1 MQSDTAFA
9 GSPLDDL
16 QPPTEFEDTSV
27 IKSCFDVFAHLV
39 ARLAKLFFTEGKF
52 PSRYK
57 TASVTPLLKKKELDP
72 DVASNYR
79 PISDLRTISKMLE
92 RLFMASRP
100 MRPHI
105 ESCANF
111 NRYLSAYRRGHST
124 ETTLLRILDDVYHA
138 AENHSR
144 SLLLQLDLPAAFDA
158 LDKPTL
164 LRRLDHTFGVRD
176 TSHKWVDSYLNE
188 RQYLRVGDRVS
199 ASVSC
204 HYGVPQGSVLGPLL
218 FTICTSPTVSVIA
231 HFRNVHHAQY
241 ADDTQ
246 TIHRSQ
252 HWQGTQRH
260 QRLFP
265 VRPSLVGRQR
275 AV

>member
-1 MQSDTAFA
+1 MMS
-9 GSPLDDL
+9 
-16 QPPTEFEDTSV
+16 
-27 IKSCFDVFAHLV
+27 
-39 ARLAKLFFTEGKF
+39 
-52 PSRYK
+52 
-57 TASVTPLLKKKELDP
+57 
-72 DVASNYR
+72 
-79 PISDLRTISKMLE
+79 
-92 RLFMASRP
+92 
-100 MRPHI
+100 
-105 ESCANF
+105 
-111 NRYLSAYRRGHST
+111 
-124 ETTLLRILDDVYHA
+124 DVYHA
-138 AENHSR
+138 ADNHSR
-144 SLLLQLDLPAAFDA
+144 SLLLQLDLSAAFDT

-164 LRRLDHTFGVRD
+164 LRRLDNTFGVRG
-176 TSHKWVDSYLNE
+176 TSHKWVDSYFN
-188 RQYLRVGDRVS
+188 RTQSAAYVRVDDRVS